1 MSLPF
6 LPAAV
11 VLDMDGLMLDSECVE
26 RWAWRIACAARGF
39 DFDDPFHRTLVGRRD
54 ADVRADLYQR
64 FGAAFPLE
72 DIQAEAHTLWLG
84 RVREQGMP
92 RKPGLGELLE
102 AIDDLRL
109 PKAVATSSIRPRV
122 ELSLGALAARFD
134 AIVCGDEV
142 REGKPDPEIYL
153 RAAGRLGVD
162 PTACLALED
171 SPAGLQAAERAGM
184 VAVLIPDLV
193 EPSVAPRRRAG
204 SLLEVRDWLL
214 RCAFPLSTP
223 PLTAAPDAPGAA
235 ED

>member
-11 VLDMDGLMLDSECVE
+11 VLDMDGLMLDSERVE
-26 RWAWRIACAARGF
+26 RWAWRRACAARGF

-54 ADVRADLYQR
+54 ADVRADLYRR

-84 RVREQGMP
+84 QVREQGMP
-92 RKPGLGELLE
+92 HKPGLCELLE
-102 AIDDLRL
+102 AIDELGL

-153 RAAGRLGVD
+153 RAAERLGVD
-162 PTACLALED
+162 PTTCLALED
-171 SPAGLQAAERAGM
+171 SAAGLTAAECAGM
-184 VAVLIPDLV
+184 VAVLVPDLV
-193 EPSVAPRRRAG
+193 EPELAPRRRAA
-204 SLLEVRDWLL
+204 SLLEVRDWL
-214 RCAFPLSTP
+214 RR
-223 PLTAAPDAPGAA
+223 AAGPGGSGP
-235 ED
+235 